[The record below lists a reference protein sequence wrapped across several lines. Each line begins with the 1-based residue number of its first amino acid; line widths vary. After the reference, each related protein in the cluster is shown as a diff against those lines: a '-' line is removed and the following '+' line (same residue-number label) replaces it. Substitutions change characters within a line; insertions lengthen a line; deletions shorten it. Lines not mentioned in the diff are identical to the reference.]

1 MGGASVIIAVVVTGL
16 PQETTM
22 FEISQL
28 RCFVA
33 VAEELHFSR
42 AAERLHMTQPPL
54 SRQIRLLEHHV
65 GAQLLER
72 NSRTVKLT
80 AAGKAFF
87 PEAARI
93 LRIAEEAVFT
103 ARRAA
108 RGEQGSLAIGFT
120 SASGYSLLPEVVR
133 RLRERAPG
141 IALTL
146 KELVSTAQ
154 VEALNAGELDLG
166 LMRPHPV
173 NDELD
178 SQLIATEALMLAV
191 REIDAD
197 QWPLAPSLAD
207 LHGRPF
213 VMYSPYEARPFHQ
226 MLTERFAR
234 AGIVPDIV
242 EHVGQVHTMLALVRA
257 GVGAALI
264 AEGAARLKF
273 DGIVMRRVET
283 EPVEMVC
290 MYRRGNENPALR
302 LFLDDVLP
310 GFQPD

>member
-1 MGGASVIIAVVVTGL
+1 
-16 PQETTM
+16 M
-22 FEISQL
+22 FELSQL

-42 AAERLHMTQPPL
+42 AAERLNMTQPPL

-65 GAQLLER
+65 GVQLLER
-72 NSRTVKLT
+72 NSRTVRLT

-93 LRIAEEAVFT
+93 LRIAEEATFA

-108 RGEQGSLAIGFT
+108 KGEQGNLAIGFT

-133 RLRERAPG
+133 RLRDCAPG
-141 IALTL
+141 VSLTL
-146 KELVSTAQ
+146 KELVSTSQ

-166 LMRPHPV
+166 LLRPHPL
-173 NDELD
+173 NGELE
-178 SQLIATEALMLAV
+178 SRLIARESLMLAIP
-191 REIDAD
+191 ENEADA
-197 QWPLAPSLAD
+197 WPLEPTLDD
-207 LHGRPF
+207 LHGKPF
-213 VMYSPYEARPFHQ
+213 VMYSPYEARPFYL

-234 AGIVPDIV
+234 AGVVPDIV
-242 EHVGQVHTMLALVRA
+242 EHIGQVHTMLALVRA

-264 AEGAARLKF
+264 AEGASRLKF
-273 DGIVMRRVET
+273 DGIVMRRMAT

-290 MYRRGNENPALR
+290 AWRRDNDNPVLT
-302 LFLDDVLP
+302 LFKKQILP
-310 GFQPD
+310 SFGAD

>member
-1 MGGASVIIAVVVTGL
+1 
-16 PQETTM
+16 M

-65 GAQLLER
+65 GAQLLAR

-93 LRIAEEAVFT
+93 LRIAEEATFT

-173 NDELD
+173 NDELV

-191 REIDAD
+191 REDDAD
-197 QWPLAPSLAD
+197 QWPLAPTLAD

-213 VMYSPYEARPFHQ
+213 VMYSPYEARPFYQ
-226 MLTERFAR
+226 TLSERFAR
-234 AGIVPDIV
+234 AGVVPDIV
-242 EHVGQVHTMLALVRA
+242 EHIGQVHTMLALVRA

-273 DGIVMRRVET
+273 DGIVMRRMET

-290 MYRRGNENPALR
+290 TYRRHNENPAGAP
-302 LFLDDVLP
+302 P
-310 GFQPD
+310 GDS

>member
-1 MGGASVIIAVVVTGL
+1 
-16 PQETTM
+16 M

-42 AAERLHMTQPPL
+42 AAERLNMTQPPL

-72 NSRTVKLT
+72 NSRTVRLT

-93 LRIAEEAVFT
+93 LRIAEEAAFA

-108 RGEQGSLAIGFT
+108 KGEQGTMAIGFT

-141 IALTL
+141 VSLTL
-146 KELVSTAQ
+146 KEIVSTAQ
-154 VEALNAGELDLG
+154 VEALNSGELDLG
-166 LMRPHPV
+166 LMRPHPLGG
-173 NDELD
+173 DLESRPL
-178 SQLIATEALMLAV
+178 LTEPLMLA
-191 REIDAD
+191 IHADDAD
-197 QWPLAPSLAD
+197 RWPLAPTLAD

-226 MLTERFAR
+226 MLSERFAR
-234 AGIVPDIV
+234 AGVVPDVV
-242 EHVGQVHTMLALVRA
+242 EHIGQVHTMLALVRA

-264 AEGAARLKF
+264 AAGAATLKF
-273 DGIVMRRVET
+273 DGIVMREMAT

-290 MYRRGNENPALR
+290 TFRRDNDNPVLQ
-302 LFLDDVLP
+302 LFLRDVLP
-310 GFQPD
+310 SFHG

>member
-1 MGGASVIIAVVVTGL
+1 
-16 PQETTM
+16 M

-42 AAERLHMTQPPL
+42 AAERLNMTQPPL

-93 LRIAEEAVFT
+93 LRIAEEATVT

-108 RGEQGSLAIGFT
+108 KGEQGSLAIGFT
-120 SASGYSLLPEVVR
+120 SASGYGLLPEVVR

-141 IALTL
+141 ITLTL
-146 KELVSTAQ
+146 KELVSTTQ

-173 NDELD
+173 NGELA
-178 SQLIATEALMLAV
+178 SQLIATEGLMLAIHE
-191 REIDAD
+191 RDAG
-197 QWPLAPSLAD
+197 QWPLVPTLAD

-213 VMYSPYEARPFHQ
+213 IMYSPYEAKPFHD
-226 MLTERFAR
+226 MLCERFTC
-234 AGIVPDIV
+234 AGVVPDIV
-242 EHVGQVHTMLALVRA
+242 EHIGQVHTMLALVCA
-257 GVGAALI
+257 GLGAALI

-273 DGIVMRRVET
+273 DGIVMRRVAT

-290 MYRRGNENPALR
+290 MYRRGNENPVLQ
-302 LFLDDVLP
+302 LFLRDVLP
-310 GFQPD
+310 SFHADRFTF

>member
-1 MGGASVIIAVVVTGL
+1 
-16 PQETTM
+16 M

-42 AAERLHMTQPPL
+42 AAERLNMTQPPL

-72 NSRTVKLT
+72 NSRTVRLT

-93 LRIAEEAVFT
+93 LRIAEEAMFA

-108 RGEQGSLAIGFT
+108 KGEQGSIAIGFT

-133 RLRERAPG
+133 RLRERSPG
-141 IALTL
+141 VTLTL

-173 NDELD
+173 GADLD
-178 SQLIATEALMLAV
+178 SQLIATESLMLAIHE
-191 REIDAD
+191 RDAD
-197 QWPLAPSLAD
+197 QWPLEPTLAD

-213 VMYSPYEARPFHQ
+213 VMYSPYEARPFYQ
-226 MLTERFAR
+226 MLSERFAR
-234 AGIVPDIV
+234 AGVVPDIV
-242 EHVGQVHTMLALVRA
+242 EHIGQVHTMLALVRA
-257 GVGAALI
+257 GIGTALI

-273 DGIVMRRVET
+273 DGIVMRRMAT
-283 EPVEMVC
+283 EPVETVC
-290 MYRRGNENPALR
+290 TYRRNHDNPVLQ
-302 LFLDDVLP
+302 LFLEQVLP
-310 GFQPD
+310 TFRTP

>member
-1 MGGASVIIAVVVTGL
+1 
-16 PQETTM
+16 M

-42 AAERLHMTQPPL
+42 AAERLNMTQPPL

-72 NSRTVKLT
+72 NSRTVRLT

-93 LRIAEEAVFT
+93 LRIAEEAMFT

-108 RGEQGSLAIGFT
+108 KGEQGSLAIGFT

-133 RLRERAPG
+133 RLRERSPG
-141 IALTL
+141 VSLTL
-146 KELVSTAQ
+146 KELVSTVQ

-173 NDELD
+173 SGDLD

-191 REIDAD
+191 PEHDAD
-197 QWPLAPSLAD
+197 QWPLAPTLAD

-213 VMYSPYEARPFHQ
+213 VMYSPYEARPFYQ
-226 MLTERFAR
+226 MLSERFAR
-234 AGIVPDIV
+234 AGVVPDVV
-242 EHVGQVHTMLALVRA
+242 EHIGQVHTMLALVRA
-257 GVGAALI
+257 GIGAALI

-273 DGIVMRRVET
+273 DGIVMRRMAT
-283 EPVEMVC
+283 EPVETVC
-290 MYRRGNENPALR
+290 TYRRNHDNPVLQ
-302 LFLDDVLP
+302 LFLSDVLP
-310 GFQPD
+310 TFRAP

>member
-1 MGGASVIIAVVVTGL
+1 
-16 PQETTM
+16 M

-65 GAQLLER
+65 GVQLLER

-93 LRIAEEAVFT
+93 LRIAEEAAFT

-133 RLRERAPG
+133 RLRVRAPG

-146 KELVSTAQ
+146 KELVSTTQ
-154 VEALNAGELDLG
+154 VELLNAGELDLG

-173 NDELD
+173 NDELA
-178 SQLIATEALMLAV
+178 SRMIATEDLMLAV
-191 REIDAD
+191 REDDAD
-197 QWPLAPSLAD
+197 QWPLVPALGN

-213 VMYSPYEARPFHQ
+213 VMYSPYEARPFYE
-226 MLTERFAR
+226 MLNERFAR
-234 AGIVPDIV
+234 AGIVPDVV

-257 GVGAALI
+257 GLGVALI
-264 AEGAARLKF
+264 AEGAARLRF
-273 DGIVMRRVET
+273 DGIVMRKVAT
-283 EPVEMVC
+283 EPVDMVC
-290 MYRRGNENPALR
+290 TYRRDNENPVLR
-302 LFLDDVLP
+302 LFLDDILP
-310 GFQPD
+310 SFQT

>member
-1 MGGASVIIAVVVTGL
+1 
-16 PQETTM
+16 M

-42 AAERLHMTQPPL
+42 AAERLNMTQPPL

-65 GAQLLER
+65 GAALLER
-72 NSRTVKLT
+72 NSRSVRLT
-80 AAGKAFF
+80 AAGKAFL

-93 LRIAEEAVFT
+93 LRMAEEAAFT

-120 SASGYSLLPEVVR
+120 SASGYSLLPEVVS

-141 IALTL
+141 ISLNL
-146 KELVSTAQ
+146 KELVSTTQ
-154 VEALNAGELDLG
+154 VEALNAGELDIG
-166 LMRPHPV
+166 LMRPHTL
-173 NDELD
+173 NSELE
-178 SQLIATEALMLAV
+178 SLPLVSEPLMLAIHE
-191 REIDAD
+191 REAG
-197 QWPLAPSLAD
+197 QWPEAPTLAS

-213 VMYSPYEARPFHQ
+213 VMYSPYEARPFYQ
-226 MLTERFAR
+226 MLSERFAR
-234 AGIVPDIV
+234 AGVVPDIV
-242 EHVGQVHTMLALVRA
+242 EHIGQVHTMLALVRA

-273 DGIVMRRVET
+273 DNIVMRRMET
-283 EPVEMVC
+283 EPVETVC
-290 MYRRGNENPALR
+290 VYRRDNDNPVLQ
-302 LFLDDVLP
+302 LFLREILP
-310 GFQPD
+310 SFHSDAH

>member
-1 MGGASVIIAVVVTGL
+1 
-16 PQETTM
+16 M

-42 AAERLHMTQPPL
+42 AAERLNMTQPPL

-65 GAQLLER
+65 GVQLLER
-72 NSRTVKLT
+72 NSRAVRLT

-93 LRIAEEAVFT
+93 LRIAEEAAFA

-108 RGEQGSLAIGFT
+108 KGEQGTMAIGFT

-141 IALTL
+141 VSLTL
-146 KELVSTAQ
+146 KEIVSTAQ
-154 VEALNAGELDLG
+154 VEALNSGELDLG
-166 LMRPHPV
+166 LMRPHPLGG
-173 NDELD
+173 DLESRPL
-178 SQLIATEALMLAV
+178 LTEPLMLAIH
-191 REIDAD
+191 EDDAD
-197 QWPLAPSLAD
+197 RWPLAPTLAD

-226 MLTERFAR
+226 MLSERFAR
-234 AGIVPDIV
+234 AGVVPDVV
-242 EHVGQVHTMLALVRA
+242 EHIGQVHTMLALVRA

-264 AEGAARLKF
+264 AAGAATLKF
-273 DGIVMRRVET
+273 DGIVMREMAT

-290 MYRRGNENPALR
+290 TFRRDNDNPVLQ
-302 LFLDDVLP
+302 LFLRDVLP
-310 GFQPD
+310 SFHG